1 MGNKIFD
8 KVFIILT
15 IVLMIFIGLRVCSH
29 LNPTIEEFVNQETR
43 KDLKVIVYSKK
54 GCKYC
59 TMAKQLLDKKGIY
72 YEVVKL
78 TNNKD
83 LFIKLASQT
92 GQNTVPLIFINDEF
106 IGGYSSLL
114 ELSRSGRL

>member
-1 MGNKIFD
+1 MFD
-8 KVFIILT
+8 RFF
-15 IVLMIFIGLRVCSH
+15 IVLAIVLVIFAGVRVYIH
-29 LNPTIEEFVNQETR
+29 LDSTTEEVVSQEHSE
-43 KDLKVIVYSKK
+43 DLKVIVYSKR

-59 TMAKQLLDKKGIY
+59 TMAKQLLDRKGIS
-72 YEVVKL
+72 YEVVEL

-106 IGGYSSLL
+106 IGGYSDLL
-114 ELSRSGRL
+114 ELSRSGQL